1 MNILKSVTLIMAFLL
16 NLAPAAGQVNP
27 FERVTISAAKTGQN
41 LLVNMGIPLSAVSAQ
56 TNNPDELL
64 DAIQSALDDYRT
76 AFSLDEAAGCRLEA
90 GDIIRLS
97 PNPDTGDSI
106 SAGWEFFCENNQ
118 SLSAIDINLFSLLS
132 TPSIEGLAFPE
143 GQQVIYPDLPKLV
156 FE

>member
-1 MNILKSVTLIMAFLL
+1 MNMLKSFTLIMVFLL
-16 NLAPAAGQVNP
+16 NLAPAAGQVNSL
-27 FERVTISAAKTGQN
+27 ERVTISAAKAGQN
-41 LLVNMGIPLSAVSAQ
+41 LLVNIGIPVSAVAAQ
-56 TNNPDELL
+56 TDNLNELL
-64 DAIQSALDDYRT
+64 DALQSALDDYRT

-97 PNPDTGDSI
+97 PKPDTSGGI
-106 SAGWEFFCENNQ
+106 SAGWEFFCEHNQ

-132 TPSIEGLAFPE
+132 TPSIDGLAFPE

>member
-1 MNILKSVTLIMAFLL
+1 MNILKSVTLIMVFLL

-27 FERVTISAAKTGQN
+27 FERVTISAAKAGQN
-41 LLVNMGIPLSAVSAQ
+41 LLVNMGIPLSAVAAQ
-56 TNNPDELL
+56 TDNPEELL

-97 PNPDTGDSI
+97 PKPDTGGGI
-106 SAGWEFFCENNQ
+106 SAGWEFFCGHNQ
-118 SLSAIDINLFSLLS
+118 LLSAIDINLFSLLS
-132 TPSIEGLAFPE
+132 TPSIDGFAFPE

>member
-1 MNILKSVTLIMAFLL
+1 MNILKSVTLIMVFLL

-27 FERVTISAAKTGQN
+27 FERVTISAAKAGQN
-41 LLVNMGIPLSAVSAQ
+41 LLVNIGIPLSAVAAQ
-56 TNNPDELL
+56 TDNPDELL
-64 DAIQSALDDYRT
+64 DALQSALDDYRT

-97 PNPDTGDSI
+97 PEADTGGGI
-106 SAGWEFFCENNQ
+106 SAGWELFCEHNQ

-132 TPSIEGLAFPE
+132 TPSIDGFAFPE

>member
-1 MNILKSVTLIMAFLL
+1 MNILKPVTLIMAFLL

-27 FERVTISAAKTGQN
+27 FERVTISAAKAGQN
-41 LLVNMGIPLSAVSAQ
+41 LLVNMGIPLSAVAAQ
-56 TNNPDELL
+56 TDNPDELL

-97 PNPDTGDSI
+97 PKPGTGGSI
-106 SAGWEFFCENNQ
+106 NAGWEFFCEHNQ
-118 SLSAIDINLFSLLS
+118 SLSANDINLFSLLS

>member
-1 MNILKSVTLIMAFLL
+1 MNILKSVTLIMVFLL
-16 NLAPAAGQVNP
+16 NLAPAAGQVTP
-27 FERVTISAAKTGQN
+27 FERVTISAAKAGQN
-41 LLVNMGIPLSAVSAQ
+41 LLVNIGIPVSAVAAR
-56 TNNPDELL
+56 TDNPEELL
-64 DAIQSALDDYRT
+64 DAIQSALADYRT

-118 SLSAIDINLFSLLS
+118 SLSAIDINLFLLLS

-143 GQQVIYPDLPKLV
+143 GQQVIYPDLPRLI

>member
-1 MNILKSVTLIMAFLL
+1 MNILKSVTLIMVFLL
-16 NLAPAAGQVNP
+16 NLAPAAGQVTP
-27 FERVTISAAKTGQN
+27 FERVTISAAKAGQN
-41 LLVNMGIPLSAVSAQ
+41 LLVNMGIPLSAVAAQ
-56 TNNPDELL
+56 TDNPEELL
-64 DAIQSALDDYRT
+64 NAIQSALDDHRT

-132 TPSIEGLAFPE
+132 TPSSEGLAFPE
-143 GQQVIYPDLPKLV
+143 GQQVIYPDLPRLI

>member
-1 MNILKSVTLIMAFLL
+1 MNILKSVTLIMVFLL

-56 TNNPDELL
+56 TDNPDELL

-97 PNPDTGDSI
+97 PKPDTGGGI
-106 SAGWEFFCENNQ
+106 SAGWEFFCENTQ
-118 SLSAIDINLFSLLS
+118 SLSAIHINLFSLLS
-132 TPSIEGLAFPE
+132 TPSIDGLAFPE
-143 GQQVIYPDLPKLV
+143 GQQVIYPNLPKLV

>member
-1 MNILKSVTLIMAFLL
+1 MNILKSVTLIVVFLL

-41 LLVNMGIPLSAVSAQ
+41 LLVNMGIPLSAVVAQ
-56 TNNPDELL
+56 TDNPEELL

-118 SLSAIDINLFSLLS
+118 SLSAIDINLFLLLS

-143 GQQVIYPDLPKLV
+143 GQQVIYPDLPRLI

>member
-1 MNILKSVTLIMAFLL
+1 MNILKSVTLIMVFLL

-27 FERVTISAAKTGQN
+27 FERVTISAAKAGQN
-41 LLVNMGIPLSAVSAQ
+41 LLVNMGIPLSSVAAQ

-97 PNPDTGDSI
+97 PKPDTGGGI
-106 SAGWEFFCENNQ
+106 SAGWEFFCEHNQ

-132 TPSIEGLAFPE
+132 TPSIDGLAFPE